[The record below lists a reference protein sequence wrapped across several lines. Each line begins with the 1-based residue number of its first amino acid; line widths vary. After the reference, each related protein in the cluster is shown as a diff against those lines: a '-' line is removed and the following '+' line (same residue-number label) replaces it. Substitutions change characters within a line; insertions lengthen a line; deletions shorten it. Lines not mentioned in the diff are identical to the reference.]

1 MPLDEGSTEAALRLI
16 LMFLGVGVVPLAC
29 NLIGRRIWDDWLD
42 QRLGRGSI
50 KDEFPR
56 RHW

>member
-1 MPLDEGSTEAALRLI
+1 MPLDDGTTEAALQLL
-16 LMFLGVGVVPLAC
+16 LMFFGIGVVPLAC
-29 NLIGRRIWDDWLD
+29 SLIGHRIWDDWLD

>member
-1 MPLDEGSTEAALRLI
+1 MPFDEVSTEAALQLL
-16 LMFLGVGVVPLAC
+16 LMFFGVGVVPLAC
-29 NLIGRRIWDDWLD
+29 NLLGRRIWDDWLD